1 MRQEDSYQLGGFTF
15 RPQDLARILGSAEG
29 RQLMALL
36 QRDGGSRL
44 RAAVSAASAGRAE
57 EAKAMLAPLLADPE
71 AQELLKKLSEGG

>member
-36 QRDGGSRL
+36 QRDGGNRL
-44 RAAVSAASAGRAE
+44 RAAVSAASAGKAE
-57 EAKAMLAPLLADPE
+57 EAKAMLAPLLDNPE

>member
-1 MRQEDSYQLGGFTF
+1 MHQEDSYQLGGFTF

-44 RAAVSAASAGRAE
+44 RAAVSAASAGRTE